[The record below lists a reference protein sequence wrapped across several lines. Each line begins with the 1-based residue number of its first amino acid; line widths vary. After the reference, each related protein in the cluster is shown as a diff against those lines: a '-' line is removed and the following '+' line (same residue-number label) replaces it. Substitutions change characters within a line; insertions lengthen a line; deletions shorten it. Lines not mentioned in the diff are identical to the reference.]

1 VTQVWTRRVQDARGK
16 RKSGTTY
23 LVDGVWPRG
32 VAKTELA
39 LDGWLRDVAP
49 STDLRQ
55 WFGHD
60 PQRWAEF
67 QLRYR
72 RELDDNP
79 QATEPLLQ
87 AARRGRLVLLYA
99 ARDTEHNQAVV
110 LKQWVEEHA

>member
-1 VTQVWTRRVQDARGK
+1 VIQVWTRRVQDARGQ
-16 RKSGTTY
+16 RRNGTTY

-32 VAKTELA
+32 VARSELA
-39 LDGWLRDVAP
+39 IDGWQRDAAP
-49 STDLRQ
+49 SRELRQ

-60 PQRWAEF
+60 PAKWEEF
-67 QLRYR
+67 QRRYR

-79 QATEPLLQ
+79 EATAPLLQ

-110 LKQWVEEHA
+110 LKEWIEEHA